1 MHVDRFPCL
10 SSCCVHLSMMSHRR
24 RGLFHNIY
32 FHMAMNR
39 WTGQNSLNNTVALLR
54 TFSQG
59 GWLGWVLTLPSP
71 PLNCRST
78 PFFFLEQQRRVLCC
92 CSQLPGAGTGS
103 LYNRLISYSPQ
114 HLATR
119 APTGCDTHLLTPP
132 HSSDLLQLTLPHR
145 CNLRYWLIDF
155 LSKETSPQTHP
166 TTILFPLF
174 SPHLLPKFCLRSP
187 WPTQGGIY
195 QSLLA

>member
-1 MHVDRFPCL
+1 MFVFLLCP
-10 SSCCVHLSMMSHRR
+10 SIMMSHRR

-39 WTGQNSLNNTVALLR
+39 WTGQNSINNTVALLR

-59 GWLGWVLTLPSP
+59 EWLGWVLTLPSP
-71 PLNCRST
+71 PLDCRST

-132 HSSDLLQLTLPHR
+132 HTSSLLRSPSTYPPPHR

-155 LSKETSPQTHP
+155 LSKETPPKPIPPPFSS
-166 TTILFPLF
+166 PLF